1 MCSLPFL
8 GCDSTSW
15 FYGRSKIS
23 TWKMVLNDNTALE
36 TFVHLGEEF
45 EVDVNFGHCIY
56 YLQLLT
62 QAEALLMV
70 EIWFIVY
77 SSDKNPA
84 CYQVF

>member
-1 MCSLPFL
+1 MLHETTECVK
-8 GCDSTSW
+8 
-15 FYGRSKIS
+15 R
-23 TWKMVLNDNTALE
+23 KMVCYAGLNPIQAVLLYSSDSRC
-36 TFVHLGEEF
+36 HL
-45 EVDVNFGHCIY
+45 NFGHCIY